1 MSYYIDNVIMT
12 TSVFYHRQVVM

>member
-1 MSYYIDNVIMT
+1 MSYYIDNVIMI